1 MPLSYERLKFLPVRK
16 TNNAIFCFC
25 SKIAVG
31 VLLMVCLFAVTWIL
45 GIFAFIKFP
54 GSGIPNFYPIFQV
67 GKLSKKLS
75 SVTSH

>member
-1 MPLSYERLKFLPVRK
+1 MDPVQK
-16 TNNAIFCFC
+16 TNIAIFCFC

-67 GKLSKKLS
+67 GVNFQKIK
-75 SVTSH
+75 

>member
-1 MPLSYERLKFLPVRK
+1 MEPGRK
-16 TNNAIFCFC
+16 TTHRHFVFC

-45 GIFAFIKFP
+45 AIFAFIKFP

-67 GKLSKKLS
+67 GKLSKKLRS
-75 SVTSH
+75 ATGH